1 MIYIEVKS
9 GLGSQILERKSFR
22 NLEFFVMVLIFRL
35 HRFFM
40 AEQSGRSEIVKNI
53 GMEHFCAWKAFL
65 CSYNVKRARDGLGAP
80 GRSFES

>member
-1 MIYIEVKS
+1 VIYIEVKS

-35 HRFFM
+35 HRFFT

-53 GMEHFCAWKAFL
+53 GMEHFCA
-65 CSYNVKRARDGLGAP
+65 
-80 GRSFES
+80 